1 MKTNERKAHIPDRIT
16 SNKDNACQTK
26 DEKIRCKA
34 KTNEEKR
41 FHIIVREKRGQR
53 EKKNPPVEQTRKIR
67 TDEQKNKIHCTF
79 LK

>member
-41 FHIIVREKRGQR
+41 FHIIVREKTGER
-53 EKKNPPVEQTRKIR
+53 EKKKPYSR
-67 TDEQKNKIHCTF
+67 TNK
-79 LK
+79 KDSNR